1 MLSIYLTEICADIQ
15 EETHTKMSLA
25 ALSLVIRNCK
35 PNSVEYDETMKLNKV
50 QLHAMDNCH
59 KKY

>member
-35 PNSVEYDETMKLNKV
+35 P
-50 QLHAMDNCH
+50 
-59 KKY
+59 KYLSTLQSIGKC